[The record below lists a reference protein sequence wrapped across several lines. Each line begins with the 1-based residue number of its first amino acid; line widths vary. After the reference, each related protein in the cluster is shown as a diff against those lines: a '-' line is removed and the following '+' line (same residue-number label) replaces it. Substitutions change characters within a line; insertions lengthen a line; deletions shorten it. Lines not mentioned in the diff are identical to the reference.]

1 MDDDFN
7 TPGAL
12 GALFDLVRE
21 INRRR
26 AAGEPAGEVGAG
38 QWTLQA
44 LAAVLGLQIDAPKSA
59 ANGEDAG
66 PFIEL
71 LLATRQRLREA
82 KQWALADEVRDRLR
96 DLGVLVEDRPD
107 GAVWRR
113 ERAASA
119 R

>member
-12 GALFDLVRE
+12 AALFDLVRE

-26 AAGEPAGEVGAG
+26 DAGAPAGEVGAG
-38 QWTLQA
+38 QQALVA
-44 LAAVLGLQIDAPKSA
+44 LAAILGLQLEAPQSA
-59 ANGEDAG
+59 ADGADAG

-71 LLATRQRLREA
+71 LVQTRQRLREA
-82 KQWALADEVRDRLR
+82 KQWSLADEIRDHLR
-96 DLGVLVEDRPD
+96 DLGVALEDRPG

-113 ERAASA
+113 DRPATGA
-119 R
+119 

>member
-1 MDDDFN
+1 M
-7 TPGAL
+7 
-12 GALFDLVRE
+12 
-21 INRRR
+21 
-26 AAGEPAGEVGAG
+26 
-38 QWTLQA
+38 
-44 LAAVLGLQIDAPKSA
+44 LGLELEGPKREA
-59 ANGEDAG
+59 DGEDAG

-96 DLGVLVEDRPD
+96 DLGVVVEDRPD

-113 ERAASA
+113 ERPVVG

>member
-21 INRRR
+21 VNRRR
-26 AAGEPAGEVGAG
+26 AAGEPAHEVAAG
-38 QWTLQA
+38 QAELQS
-44 LAAVLGLQIDAPKSA
+44 LAAVLGLQLEAPDNA
-59 ANGEDAG
+59 VDGEDAG

-82 KQWALADEVRDRLR
+82 KQWLLADEIRDRLR
-96 DLGVLVEDRPD
+96 DLGVVVEDRPD

-113 ERAASA
+113 ERAAPA

>member
-1 MDDDFN
+1 M
-7 TPGAL
+7 TRPARRYSSARVAAAALSSLALMATL
-12 GALFDLVRE
+12 GAC
-21 INRRR
+21 
-26 AAGEPAGEVGAG
+26 GG
-38 QWTLQA
+38 
-44 LAAVLGLQIDAPKSA
+44 A

-71 LLATRQRLREA
+71 LVATRQRLREA

-96 DLGVLVEDRPD
+96 DLGVQVEDRPG

-113 ERAASA
+113 ERPASG